1 MNTSQ
6 ALATVLK
13 LLVMIREDNCIDGI
27 ELPRTINV
35 DRKDFDIIGD
45 TVAVC
50 LVELK
55 RKENPELG
63 KLMQGILDLSHG
75 KKLKTEEEE
84 E

>member
-1 MNTSQ
+1 MNATQ

-13 LLVMIREDNCIDGI
+13 LLVYIREDNCIEGI
-27 ELPRTINV
+27 ELPDTINM
-35 DRKDFDIIGD
+35 DRKDFDVIGD

-63 KLMQGILDLSHG
+63 KLMQGILDLSKG
-75 KKLKTEEEE
+75 KKLDAEE
-84 E
+84 

>member
-1 MNTSQ
+1 MMNTTQ

-27 ELPRTINV
+27 ELPRTINI

-55 RKENPELG
+55 KQENPELG
-63 KLMQGILDLSHG
+63 KLMQGILNLSKG
-75 KKLKTEEEE
+75 KELDAEE
-84 E
+84 